1 MIEFLINYASFFAK
15 TLTII
20 LAIGAILIVILG
32 SVSRRGRE
40 SAEQLQ
46 IKPLNQRYD
55 SMRMMLQQAILSKN
69 ELKRLKKEKASQQK
83 KKHKEGIA
91 EERRRVFVIDFEG
104 DIRASGIDS
113 LREEVTAILTL
124 AQPQDEVVVRLE
136 NAGGIVHGHGLGA
149 SQLARI
155 RDRNIPLTV
164 AIDKVAASGGYMMA
178 CVANTIIS
186 APFAIIGS
194 IGVLVQLPNFHR
206 LLKRYGIDF
215 EQIMAGE
222 YKRTVTLF
230 GENSEED
237 RQKLQSEIDKIH
249 SEFKDFIMQ
258 YRSGLDI
265 ARVATGEHWHGK
277 VAQELGLVDLLI
289 TSDDYLLD
297 ASENADLY
305 QVIYTVKTGLTE
317 KLSAMLS
324 QAALRVVERLSGLAR

>member
-1 MIEFLINYASFFAK
+1 MIELLIDYVSFFAK
-15 TLTII
+15 TLTVV
-20 LAIGAILIVILG
+20 LAIGVVLIIVLA
-32 SVSRRGRE
+32 SASRRSRE

-55 SMRMMLQQAILSKN
+55 SMRTMLQQAILPKN
-69 ELKRLKKEKASQQK
+69 ELKRLKKERANQQK
-83 KKHKEGIA
+83 RKRKEGTA
-91 EERRRVFVIDFEG
+91 SERRRVFVIDFEG

-124 AQPQDEVVVRLE
+124 ARPQDEVVVRLE
-136 NAGGIVHGHGLGA
+136 NAGGVVHGHGLGA
-149 SQLARI
+149 SQLVRI

-237 RQKLQSEIDKIH
+237 REKLQSEIDRIH

-258 YRSGLDI
+258 HRSELDI

-277 VAQELGLVDLLI
+277 VAQELGLVDQI
-289 TSDDYLLD
+289 TTSDDYLLD
-297 ASENADLY
+297 ASEDADLY
-305 QVIYTVKTGLTE
+305 QVTYTVKTGLIE
-317 KLSAMLS
+317 KLGAMLS
-324 QAALRVVERLSGLAR
+324 QAALRILERLSGLAR